1 MLDRGRA
8 LTDRGLCDA
17 VEAGQGGRR
26 PGEDEAC
33 EGAQGLRG
41 GALPGAGTGG
51 RNSETG
57 EV

>member
-8 LTDRGLCDA
+8 LTVRDLCDA
-17 VEAGQGGRR
+17 LEAGQGEMRL
-26 PGEDEAC
+26 GEDETR

-51 RNSETG
+51 RNSETR